1 MTKKFHLALL
11 ICCSFTL
18 GAQAQ
23 LGKLKGLVNK
33 KEKTE
38 ESKPAD
44 KSDKSDS
51 KAADSPAGEEEE
63 TSTANVAA
71 NPKAWSVKFDKNIDW
86 FKLSST
92 GKLIASTND
101 ALYGIDPA
109 SGKTAWKR
117 TEFKNLTKENYNPIP
132 NSPYIAIVTGGM
144 LSMHHAIVDVTDGRI
159 VGNTKDMGVKYVSK
173 RYVVPSL
180 GGIIF
185 SGIDDKGKPALVMM
199 DAATGKKVWTLQNI
213 FESNKESLVARPIAV
228 DGNSIMLATT
238 KRVYK
243 INTSNGAVT
252 WKADFATTIDK
263 GELKTDIQPEAE
275 DKGSTKGDEPKKD
288 LAGKIPG
295 IGGLAKMTSM
305 GSEMK
310 SGMAAAADMTYGKF
324 LVVDNMPGM
333 VYYYTTNSMTA
344 FNLASGAPAWTAV
357 KFADPVSEF
366 LQDERGFLVATNDK
380 NSELLLLD
388 YKTGQEK
395 WKPLQLSGNVSAINL
410 NNGKLAV
417 ASTKGNGANVV
428 NVVDI
433 NTGAPVSKSA
443 MKVSGQI
450 NDIKMTEKGLIYRTS
465 KETNI
470 QDVNTGKDIWASSL
484 SYKEGGGIGVDKG
497 NKTYIWGNN
506 QLYILDQASGEYKKL
521 GNGVKFGGDEVATK
535 MELREK
541 GIFVSSDQNMAL
553 FDWDGNKIYH
563 VYQKAP
569 GISTFG
575 KIMNITAMAVSM
587 SQSASHGF
595 QSGLSGGQSTSAGR
609 SEAEKADRWGN
620 LGSAAASDLNR
631 RFKAS
636 QGADSYQVILTK
648 VNTGTDSGI
657 GLVRVNKDSGKIEAK
672 VVIDDKKPDYIA
684 DDIDNL
690 IFYKDANDSI
700 VGYHL

>member
-1 MTKKFHLALL
+1 MTKKFQLALL
-11 ICCSFTL
+11 ICCSFSI

-38 ESKPAD
+38 DTKPVD
-44 KSDKSDS
+44 KADS
-51 KAADSPAGEEEE
+51 KTANSQSGDEEE

-71 NPKAWSVKFDKNIDW
+71 NPKAWTVKFDRNIDW
-86 FKLSST
+86 FKLSPT
-92 GKLIASTND
+92 GKLIASAND
-101 ALYGIDPA
+101 ALYGVDPA
-109 SGKTAWKR
+109 TGKIVWKR
-117 TEFKNLTKENYNPIP
+117 PEFKSLTKENYNPIP
-132 NSPYIAIVTGGM
+132 NSPYIAIVTGGV
-144 LSMHHAIVDVTDGRI
+144 LSMRHVIVDVTDGRI
-159 VGNTKDMGVKYVSK
+159 VGDTKDMGIKYISK

-185 SGIDDKGKPALVMM
+185 SGMDDKGKPALVMM
-199 DAATGKKVWTLQNI
+199 EAATGKKVWTLQNI
-213 FESNKESLVARPIAV
+213 FDSNKESLVARPLAV
-228 DGNSIMLATT
+228 DGQSIMLATN

-243 INTSNGAVT
+243 INTVNGAVT
-252 WKADFATTIDK
+252 WKADFATAVDK

-288 LAGKIPG
+288 VLGKIPG
-295 IGGLAKMTSM
+295 IGGLAKIGSM
-305 GSEMK
+305 GSTMQ
-310 SGMAAAADMTYGKF
+310 GAMATSADMTYGKF
-324 LVVDNMPGM
+324 LLVDNMPGT

-344 FNLASGAPAWTAV
+344 FNLASGGSTWTPA

-388 YKTGQEK
+388 YKTGQQK
-395 WKPLQLSGNVSAINL
+395 WTAVKLSGNVSAINL
-410 NNGKLAV
+410 NGGKLAI
-417 ASTKGNGANVV
+417 ASTKGNGVNVV

-433 NTGAPVSKSA
+433 NTGSPVSKSA

-450 NDIKMTEKGLIYRTS
+450 NDIKMTEKGLIYRTTR
-465 KETNI
+465 ETNI
-470 QDVNTGKDIWASSL
+470 QDVNTGKDVWGSSL

-506 QLYILDQASGEYKKL
+506 QLYILDQADGQYKKL
-521 GNGVKFGGDEVATK
+521 GNGAKFGGDEMATK
-535 MELREK
+535 IELREK
-541 GIFVSSDQNMAL
+541 GIFVSSDQNMAM

-563 VYQKAP
+563 VFQKAP

-575 KIMNITAMAVSM
+575 KIMNASAMAMSM
-587 SQSASHGF
+587 AQSASHGY
-595 QSGLSGGQSTSAGR
+595 QSGLSGGQGTTTGR
-609 SEAEKADRWGN
+609 SEMDKADRWSNIASG
-620 LGSAAASDLNR
+620 AASDMNR

-648 VNTGTDSGI
+648 VSTGSDSGI
-657 GLVRVNKDSGKIEAK
+657 GLVRVNKDTGKIEAK